1 MSPDIPITTSDFWQN
16 RDELTDEKM
25 AYIFRSATDEEM
37 PMLKERLDCLREA
50 GQVLYEVCCTPTIEN
65 FKISIHQGF
74 SVTNMYRLTEIP
86 MQFHELH

>member
-1 MSPDIPITTSDFWQN
+1 MSPGIPITTSDFWQN

-50 GQVLYEVCCTPTIEN
+50 GQVLYEVR
-65 FKISIHQGF
+65 SITSMGHFQI
-74 SVTNMYRLTEIP
+74 L
-86 MQFHELH
+86 MQKDAIAG

>member
-50 GQVLYEVCCTPTIEN
+50 GQVLYEV
-65 FKISIHQGF
+65 
-74 SVTNMYRLTEIP
+74 
-86 MQFHELH
+86 